1 MWNRNWFGHN
11 LGLTTLAAMFALSGC
26 GAGLD
31 RTMSLT
37 ISRSPV
43 EVSAA
48 LGDIAFQNAGSD
60 DAAASTL
67 FPEASVSQSRPSD
80 HELNRTPIR

>member
-1 MWNRNWFGHN
+1 MWSRNWFGRN

-26 GAGLD
+26 GVGLD

-37 ISRSPV
+37 ISGSPI

-48 LGDIAFQNAGSD
+48 LGDITFQNAGSGE
-60 DAAASTL
+60 AAASTL
-67 FPEASVSQSRPSD
+67 FRAASVSQSRPSD
-80 HELNRTPIR
+80 HELNRTPMR